1 MVIRATL
8 AISSE
13 SHSDREMADFFRA
26 NYRLVC
32 GFLISG
38 CGCPEHEAEDIA
50 QDAFLAVRG
59 RWDHVR
65 DLDRPKAYLFKV
77 AKRRFQRSRQSS
89 VGRYCQGDPDV
100 HLRAV
105 PEPTDA
111 FGETDNRLDMGA
123 LVRQLPPGQRQVL
136 WLRLAADF
144 SEAETA
150 EVLSLRPGTV
160 KSQLHDAKVKLE
172 DLVRESDGDDLQR
185 EFRRGSAPRMPQERE

>member
-1 MVIRATL
+1 
-8 AISSE
+8 
-13 SHSDREMADFFRA
+13 MADFFRA

-65 DLDRPKAYLFKV
+65 GLDQPKAYLFKV
-77 AKRRFQRSRQSS
+77 AKRRFQRSRQSRI
-89 VGRYCQGDPDV
+89 GRYCQADPDV
-100 HLRAV
+100 HLMAA

-111 FGETDNRLDMGA
+111 FGQTDNRLDMRA

-150 EVLSLRPGTV
+150 QVLSLRPGTV
-160 KSQLHDAKVKLE
+160 KSQLHDAKARLE
-172 DLVRESDGDDLQR
+172 ALVRKADGDELR
-185 EFRRGSAPRMPQERE
+185 KEPHRGSGQPMTRERQ